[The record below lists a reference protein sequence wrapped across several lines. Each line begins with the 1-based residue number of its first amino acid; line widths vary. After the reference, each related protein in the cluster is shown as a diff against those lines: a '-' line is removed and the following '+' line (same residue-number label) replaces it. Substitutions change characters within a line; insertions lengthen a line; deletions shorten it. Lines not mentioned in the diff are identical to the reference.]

1 MGSVNIFHS
10 LGSVNMFSNVQTENL
25 TQFSVHGVQEVAM
38 EVKKPEEDEE
48 AKARWTA
55 DKGEDAEAGLIY
67 SADYSGV
74 AMHAGS
80 PPTAKPKHRHP
91 TKP

>member
-1 MGSVNIFHS
+1 
-10 LGSVNMFSNVQTENL
+10 
-25 TQFSVHGVQEVAM
+25 M
-38 EVKKPEEDEE
+38 EVKKLEEDAE